1 MAVIP
6 RYVSEGSIPPA
17 VNQTKASMGLAAA
30 PYEAYSN
37 EIGYLTGIFQKEM
50 DAWGRAIAQK
60 DAEQKAAEEKNL
72 KVQED
77 LYKAQAMSD
86 LSMQTNQMYQDQKQR
101 ADGSMDF
108 ARIVDK
114 NFQKMAD
121 PVIAGAPTQNA
132 QIDLTKKLIS
142 MRTNLYNRSV
152 NDGIQIN
159 NQSNMTK
166 LEGMLSQ
173 FEGLAASDPRAA
185 QDLKSRSGEVFQ
197 AMESLGVPVR
207 YREKIFDK
215 FSKRVDY
222 NAIRGAIEQDPQEV
236 QSRLDAGQFA
246 YLGEGNVN
254 SLKNLTK
261 SSLAAYTTQANQ
273 AIDDVEK
280 RVMNGQPLPE
290 DFQTRIATAEKYGL
304 GNKVTD
310 LKRLLEVDKMVSS
323 SNYAELQGLSSWL
336 KQSVADGAIN
346 ADPSKVKKLVDY
358 VDGNLKAM
366 QEDGLSY
373 AEHKGGFGPNPI
385 ITDFTKIT
393 PDQVQQRTFRALQIE
408 EAYGVKTPALKKEEM
423 SILSN
428 QLEKLPTDQK
438 LQVIGA
444 VSGMGSS
451 TIDSV
456 SSVLKK
462 SDPGVAQAMSI
473 YQVDPNISKAIM
485 KGKDVL
491 VSKTVKAPSQDDQL
505 SAAESA
511 MGTLFD
517 NDPGSRR
524 KLIDAGVAIQA
535 YEEAR
540 GNSFKLEECIKS
552 AGNLV
557 NVKGDWFGTRKGYT
571 TVAPGKDMDSKTF
584 DTFVNGNLT
593 DIGNWKKYGNG
604 QPISAGDDTPIVFSR
619 VEPRDFSYKYDSSG
633 NYYVYYGDK
642 PVLNEKRQPLYV
654 DLKKMYQ
661 DIQP

>member
-142 MRTNLYNRSV
+142 MRTNLYNRAV

-366 QEDGLSY
+366 KEDGLSY

-423 SILSN
+423 SLLSN
-428 QLEKLPTDQK
+428 QL
-438 LQVIGA
+438 
-444 VSGMGSS
+444 
-451 TIDSV
+451 
-456 SSVLKK
+456 
-462 SDPGVAQAMSI
+462 
-473 YQVDPNISKAIM
+473 
-485 KGKDVL
+485 
-491 VSKTVKAPSQDDQL
+491 
-505 SAAESA
+505 
-511 MGTLFD
+511 
-517 NDPGSRR
+517 
-524 KLIDAGVAIQA
+524 
-535 YEEAR
+535 
-540 GNSFKLEECIKS
+540 
-552 AGNLV
+552 
-557 NVKGDWFGTRKGYT
+557 
-571 TVAPGKDMDSKTF
+571 
-584 DTFVNGNLT
+584 
-593 DIGNWKKYGNG
+593 
-604 QPISAGDDTPIVFSR
+604 
-619 VEPRDFSYKYDSSG
+619 
-633 NYYVYYGDK
+633 
-642 PVLNEKRQPLYV
+642 
-654 DLKKMYQ
+654 
-661 DIQP
+661 